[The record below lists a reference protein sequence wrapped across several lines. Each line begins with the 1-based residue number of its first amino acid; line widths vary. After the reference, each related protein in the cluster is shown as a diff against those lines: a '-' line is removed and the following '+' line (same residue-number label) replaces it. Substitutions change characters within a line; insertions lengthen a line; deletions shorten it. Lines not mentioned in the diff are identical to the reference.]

1 VLRLALLTSHYRQSL
16 NWNEKTIK
24 QSKNILDKL
33 YRVLNK
39 VEDVELDCMNI
50 DDFISSKFIN
60 SLCDD
65 LNTSKALANINE
77 TAKKL
82 SKESDLE
89 IQKKLKS
96 ELLLS
101 GKILG
106 ILQSS
111 SEEWLG
117 INKTNKDTD
126 TKKIEGL
133 IDSRN
138 DARKQKNFNLADKI
152 RLELKKMGVEIED
165 THEKTIW
172 KIK

>member
-1 VLRLALLTSHYRQSL
+1 
-16 NWNEKTIK
+16 
-24 QSKNILDKL
+24 
-33 YRVLNK
+33 
-39 VEDVELDCMNI
+39 M
-50 DDFISSKFIN
+50 
-60 SLCDD
+60 CDD